1 MDASAVSEN
10 EKLWGGRFAEKTN
23 PVMEIFNASISFD
36 KHLWNVDIKGS
47 EAYVK
52 ALKKCGLVT
61 VEESAHLIL
70 GLSQVA
76 KEWASNTFLIKDD
89 EDIHSANERRLKEIV
104 GSEIGGKLH
113 VGRSRN
119 DQVATDVRLWL
130 REQAALLKTLL
141 ISFVKICCDRA
152 KNEINIL
159 MPGYTH
165 LQQAQPIR
173 WSHWLLSYAWYLH
186 NDANKLDDI
195 ISRMNICPLGSGAIA
210 GNPFHI
216 DRDFLAKELGFTGC
230 TPNSMLA
237 VGDRDFIAEF
247 LFWGSLLATHFSK
260 LAEDLILYSTKEF
273 GFVTIADAYS
283 TGSSLM
289 PQKKNADSLE
299 LIRGKTGRLIGNCVG
314 FLTVLKGLPSTF
326 NKDLQE
332 DKEPLFDTYNT
343 LTNILKIACGTL
355 ETLTVHKDA
364 CLSALSSEML
374 ATDVAYYLV
383 KKGVPFRNAHKLA
396 GEVVALAEREKCPI
410 AGIKLVQLKQISEHF
425 EEDVSNLWNYEHSV
439 EQYQAFGGTA
449 RVNIEIQIQQLELWI
464 SDSQILTTQV

>member
-410 AGIKLVQLKQISEHF
+410 SGIKLVQLKQISEHF